1 MEKFVKVIAIFWD
14 QRPGICLIV
23 NFGAKIKIPL
33 KIPYLGI
40 FELQFKNTFVI
51 FEIKTLKFS
60 WLRNFLPEWK
70 FPQMPYLGVLSSNFE
85 KLLSYFKSMLSK
97 VIT

>member
-1 MEKFVKVIAIFWD
+1 MGKSVKAIAIFGN
-14 QRPGICLIV
+14 QRPRICLIV

-33 KIPYLGI
+33 KISHLGI

-60 WLRNFLPEWK
+60 
-70 FPQMPYLGVLSSNFE
+70 
-85 KLLSYFKSMLSK
+85 
-97 VIT
+97 

>member
-1 MEKFVKVIAIFWD
+1 MINAWNGEICKSYCYILRSA
-14 QRPGICLIV
+14 PGICLIV

-60 WLRNFLPEWK
+60 
-70 FPQMPYLGVLSSNFE
+70 
-85 KLLSYFKSMLSK
+85 
-97 VIT
+97 

>member
-1 MEKFVKVIAIFWD
+1 MINAWNGE
-14 QRPGICLIV
+14 ICKSYCYILRSAPW
-23 NFGAKIKIPL
+23 NLSYCKFGAKIKIPL

-60 WLRNFLPEWK
+60 
-70 FPQMPYLGVLSSNFE
+70 
-85 KLLSYFKSMLSK
+85 
-97 VIT
+97 